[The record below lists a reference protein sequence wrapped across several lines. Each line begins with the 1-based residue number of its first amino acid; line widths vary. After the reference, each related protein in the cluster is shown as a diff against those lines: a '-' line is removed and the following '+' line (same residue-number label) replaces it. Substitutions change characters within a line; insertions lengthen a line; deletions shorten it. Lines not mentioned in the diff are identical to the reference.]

1 MEPVSEIINSLLETV
16 GITEVFQ
23 EMISFINDNID
34 DDEKDEEDD
43 KYPETRI

>member
-1 MEPVSEIINSLLETV
+1 MEPVSEIINSLLEAV